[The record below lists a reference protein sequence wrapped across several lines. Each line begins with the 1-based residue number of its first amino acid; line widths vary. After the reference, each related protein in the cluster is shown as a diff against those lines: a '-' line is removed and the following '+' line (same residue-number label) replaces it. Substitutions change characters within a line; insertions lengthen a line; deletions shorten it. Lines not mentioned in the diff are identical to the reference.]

1 MEFRGA
7 YTALVTPFKNGAVD
21 EEAYRRFIEWQIEQ
35 GIDGLVSVG
44 TTGESATLSH
54 DEHCEVIRIC
64 IDQAKGRV
72 PVVAGTGGNDT
83 REAIELTKFAKQA
96 GADASL
102 QVTPYYNKP
111 SQEGLVEHYRAIAK
125 AAPMPLIIYN
135 VPGRTS
141 LNLLPKTL
149 ARMAREIPEV
159 VAVKE
164 ASANLSQVSEVVEFC
179 GPRFQ
184 VLSGDDFTVLPLL
197 SVGGIGVISVV
208 SNIVPDL
215 MAGMCKAFFQKENEK
230 AKELHLK
237 MSPLNRGMFLETN
250 PVPVKT
256 ALAMM
261 GRIPS
266 AEVRLPLV
274 PLLPANQTALRDILK
289 AAALID

>member
-72 PVVAGTGGNDT
+72 PVIAGTGGNDT
-83 REAIELTKFAKQA
+83 REAIELTKFAKKA

-164 ASANLSQVSEVVEFC
+164 ASANLSQVSEIVEYC
-179 GPRFQ
+179 GPKFQ

-197 SVGGIGVISVV
+197 SIGGIGVISVV
-208 SNIVPDL
+208 SNIVPEL
-215 MAGMCKAFFQKENEK
+215 MASMCKAFFQKENEK
-230 AKELHLK
+230 ALELHLK

-261 GRIPS
+261 GKIPS
-266 AEVRLPLV
+266 AEFRLPLV
-274 PLLPANQTALRDILK
+274 PLLPTNHTALRDILK

>member
-21 EEAYRRFIEWQIEQ
+21 EEAYRQFIEWQIEQ
-35 GIDGLVSVG
+35 GIDGVVAVG

-54 DEHCEVIRIC
+54 EEHCDVIKIC
-64 IDQAKGRV
+64 IDQVKGRV
-72 PVVAGTGGNDT
+72 PVIAGTGGNDT
-83 REAIELTKFAKQA
+83 REAIILTQFAKQA

-111 SQEGLVEHYRAIAK
+111 SQEGLIQHYKAIAK
-125 AAPMPLIIYN
+125 AAPLPQVIYN

-149 ARMAREIPEV
+149 ARMIKEIPEV

-164 ASANLSQVSEVVEFC
+164 ASANLRQVSEVVEFC
-179 GPRFQ
+179 GRDFQ

-208 SNIVPDL
+208 SNIVPDM
-215 MAGMCKAFFQKENEK
+215 MAGMCKAYFDNDLEK
-230 AKELHLK
+230 ALDLHMK
-237 MSPLNRGMFLETN
+237 MSPLNRAMFIETN

-261 GRIPS
+261 GKIPN
-266 AEVRLPLV
+266 ADLRLPLV
-274 PLLPANQTALRDILK
+274 PLLPENEASLRDTLK
-289 AAALID
+289 AASLIS

>member
-54 DEHCEVIRIC
+54 DEHCEVIKIC

-164 ASANLSQVSEVVEFC
+164 ASANLRQVSEVVEFC
-179 GPRFQ
+179 GPGFQ

-230 AKELHLK
+230 ALELHLK

-250 PVPVKT
+250 PVPAKT

-274 PLLPANQTALRDILK
+274 PLLPENQTALRDILK